1 MPPPP
6 PTPRRSL
13 FRLLQRRGCARLVP
27 RLFMLSC
34 FSVNLKAQCSQ
45 GASQLGRA
53 VPARRPRA
61 RSARAGAARPT
72 VFTIAL
78 RLPRISPFVSCC
90 MAKDEAQWAKQMEQ
104 LRDEIRRHDRL
115 YYEEAAPIIT
125 DREYDRLY
133 KELVNLETQFPD
145 LVTPDSPT
153 QRVGGKPLKA
163 FEQVAHVIPMLSLDN
178 TYSEEEVKNFYARIR
193 RLLPNE
199 KVPVVIEPK
208 VDGVAVSLIYEN
220 GRLRQAATR
229 GDGTVGD
236 NITQNIRTIRSMPE
250 QLRGAAPK
258 LLEVRGEVYM
268 DKHGFEELNDER
280 RKAGLP
286 LFANPRNA
294 AAGSLKQL
302 DPAIV
307 AKRPLGVVLYGTGA
321 TEGVDVDV
329 HSEIFPLL
337 KKLGLPATERW
348 WVAKSVEEILE
359 AIHELDGI
367 RHKFAYQ
374 TDGAVVKVNSF
385 AQRERLGFTAKS
397 PRWAI
402 AYKYEAERV
411 ETRLN
416 DIVIQ
421 VGRTGILTPVAML
434 EPVFV
439 SGSTV
444 GRATLHNEDEIKRKD
459 IRIGDTVV
467 IEKAGE
473 VIPAVVE
480 VVKSKRPR
488 DAKAFDFARHIHGKC
503 PVCGSPIRRD
513 PQFVAWRC
521 ENLQCPAQTTRRVE
535 FFAAR
540 SALDIESV
548 GGIVA
553 DKLVERGLVRDPL
566 DLFELKTEQ
575 LAKLNLGT
583 DEEPRV
589 FGEKNATKAIRAIE
603 RARTLPLSRWLFALA
618 IPDVG
623 RTTASQLARFHET
636 IEDVA
641 NSALLGDVLD
651 YHKKREEKE
660 DAKEI
665 ADRLLQAGFAKPSK
679 SKAEKGRGITTEVG
693 PVVAQSVLDFFASA
707 AGKKILHRIKE
718 LSIHPKSE
726 KVSAK
731 KAAALPLTGKT
742 FVLTGTLPSMAREEA
757 TERIEALGGHVT
769 GSVSKKTDYV
779 LAGAEPGS
787 KFDKA
792 KELGVRIIDEPEFR
806 KILDRG

>member
-1 MPPPP
+1 M
-6 PTPRRSL
+6 S
-13 FRLLQRRGCARLVP
+13 F
-27 RLFMLSC
+27 
-34 FSVNLKAQCSQ
+34 NEKE
-45 GASQLGRA
+45 
-53 VPARRPRA
+53 
-61 RSARAGAARPT
+61 AAER
-72 VFTIAL
+72 VA
-78 RLPRISPFVSCC
+78 
-90 MAKDEAQWAKQMEQ
+90 Q
-104 LRDEIRRHDRL
+104 LRDEIRKHDRL
-115 YYEEAAPIIT
+115 YHEEAAPIIS

-133 KELVNLETQFPD
+133 KELVDLEAQFPD

-163 FEQVAHVIPMLSLDN
+163 FEQVSHLIPMLSLDN
-178 TYSEEEVKNFYARIR
+178 TYSEGEVKNFYARIR

-199 KVPVVIEPK
+199 KIPVVIEPK

-220 GRLRQAATR
+220 GKLRQAATR
-229 GDGTVGD
+229 GDGNVGD
-236 NITQNIRTIRSMPE
+236 NITQNMRTIRSVPE
-250 QLRGAAPK
+250 RLRGAAPK
-258 LLEVRGEVYM
+258 LLEVRGEAYM
-268 DKHGFEELNDER
+268 DRKGFEKLNEQR
-280 RKAGLP
+280 GKEGLP

-307 AKRPLGVVLYGTGA
+307 AKRPLGVVFYGTGA
-321 TEGVDVDV
+321 TQEVNVNV

-348 WVAKSVEEILE
+348 WLAESVEEIL
-359 AIHELDGI
+359 
-367 RHKFAYQ
+367 
-374 TDGAVVKVNSF
+374 F

-421 VGRTGILTPVAML
+421 VGRTGILTPVAVL
-434 EPVFV
+434 EPVLV

-488 DAKAFDFARHIHGKC
+488 SAKPFDFSEHIHGKC
-503 PVCGSPIRRD
+503 PVCGGPTRRD

-521 ENLQCPAQTTRRVE
+521 ENLQCPAQTTRRVQ

-553 DKLVERGLVRDPL
+553 DKLVERGLVREPL

-583 DEEPRV
+583 DEAPRM
-589 FGEKNATKAIRAIE
+589 FGEKNATKAIHAIE

-618 IPDVG
+618 IPEVG
-623 RTTASQLARFHET
+623 KTTATQIAHFHDAIDE
-636 IEDVA
+636 VA
-641 NSALLGDVLD
+641 NSQLLRDILH
-651 YHKKREEKE
+651 YHEKREQKSR
-660 DAKEI
+660 DGGTKEI
-665 ADRLLQAGFAKPSK
+665 ADRLIHAGFAKQSK
-679 SKAEKGRGITTEVG
+679 SKAEKEHAIVTEVG
-693 PVVAQSVLDFFASA
+693 PVVAKSVLDFFAST
-707 AGKKILHRIKE
+707 AGKKILQRLRQLGIR
-718 LSIHPKSE
+718 PKSE
-726 KVSAK
+726 KLSVK
-731 KAAALPLTGKT
+731 KAAKLPLAGKT
-742 FVLTGTLPSMAREEA
+742 FVLTGTLPSLTREEA
-757 TERIEALGGHVT
+757 TEKIEALGGRVS
-769 GSVSKKTDYV
+769 GSVSRKTDYV

-787 KFDKA
+787 KLKKS
-792 KELGVRIIDEPEFR
+792 KELGIRILDEAAFR
-806 KILDRG
+806 KML